1 MLNKLNK
8 TIVRTIIS
16 NMRTARM
23 AMMFILAMLTTLT
36 VQAAADKTAL
46 DSAVSEAETYNSS
59 ILESNPKQAE
69 VLTMLINSCKTVLND
84 ADATQ
89 EDVDFATKFMNE
101 SVNQCKI
108 AVAQANYAA
117 AISEAEEYLAT
128 IKENYP
134 AQAEKLTNVINNA
147 KAIESTSVDVLEF
160 FTQVVT
166 EGIKQMQ
173 LEVAQADYAAAIAK
187 AEEYLATI
195 QEKHPEQAEKLTN
208 LINNAK
214 AIESTSV
221 DVLEFFTQVVTE
233 GIKLV
238 QLEIAQADFAAAI
251 ADAEAYLATIQETHP
266 EQAQNLTNVI
276 NNVKAME
283 GTSME
288 VLEFFTQV
296 LTKGLQQIKM
306 EIAHADLAAAIA
318 DAEAYMTTIQ
328 ESNPS
333 VAEAMQMFINAAKQ
347 VQADD
352 SYTQADLEFA
362 TAFMKELVV
371 QAKEAVTT
379 GVSAA
384 RAAAGLAAKYYDLQ
398 GRRLSQPSRAGVYIN
413 NGVVKVNNFILT

>member
-1 MLNKLNK
+1 M
-8 TIVRTIIS
+8 RTIIS

-46 DSAVSEAETYNSS
+46 DAAVSEAETYNSS

-134 AQAEKLTNVINNA
+134 AQAEKLNNLINNA
-147 KAIESTSVDVLEF
+147 KSMEGTSMEVLEF
-160 FTQVVT
+160 VTQVVT
-166 EGIKQMQ
+166 EGLQQIKI
-173 LEVAQADYAAAIAK
+173 EVAQADYAAAIAK

-233 GIKLV
+233 GIKQM

-276 NNVKAME
+276 NNAKSME

-288 VLEFFTQV
+288 VLEFVTKV
-296 LTKGLQQIKM
+296 LTEGLQQMKM

-333 VAEAMQMFINAAKQ
+333 VAEVMQMFINAAKQ

-384 RAAAGLAAKYYDLQ
+384 RAATSLAAKYYDLQ

-413 NGVVKVNNFILT
+413 NGVKVAIK

>member
-8 TIVRTIIS
+8 TIMRTIIS

-46 DSAVSEAETYNSS
+46 DAAVSEAETYNSS

-134 AQAEKLTNVINNA
+134 AQAEKLTNLINNA
-147 KAIESTSVDVLEF
+147 KTIENTSVEVLEF

-166 EGIKQMQ
+166 EGLQQIKI
-173 LEVAQADYAAAIAK
+173 EVAQADYAAAIAK

-221 DVLEFFTQVVTE
+221 DVLEFFTQAVTE

-306 EIAHADLAAAIA
+306 EIVHADLAAAIA

-379 GVSAA
+379 GVAAA

-413 NGVVKVNNFILT
+413 NGVVKVNK

>member
-1 MLNKLNK
+1 M
-8 TIVRTIIS
+8 RTIIS

-46 DSAVSEAETYNSS
+46 DAAVSEAETYNSS

-134 AQAEKLTNVINNA
+134 AQAEKLNNLINNA
-147 KAIESTSVDVLEF
+147 KAMEGTSMEVLEF
-160 FTQVVT
+160 VTQVVT
-166 EGIKQMQ
+166 EGLQQIKI
-173 LEVAQADYAAAIAK
+173 EVAQADYAAAIAK

-233 GIKLV
+233 GIKQM

-288 VLEFFTQV
+288 VLEFITQV
-296 LTKGLQQIKM
+296 LTEGLQQIKM

-333 VAEAMQMFINAAKQ
+333 VAEVMQMFINAAKQ

-379 GVSAA
+379 GVSTA
-384 RAAAGLAAKYYDLQ
+384 RAATSLAAKYYDLQ

-413 NGVVKVNNFILT
+413 NGVKVAIK

>member
-1 MLNKLNK
+1 M
-8 TIVRTIIS
+8 RTIIS

-46 DSAVSEAETYNSS
+46 DAAVSEAETYNSS

-134 AQAEKLTNVINNA
+134 AQAEKLNNLINNA
-147 KAIESTSVDVLEF
+147 KAMMENTSVEVLEF

-166 EGIKQMQ
+166 EGLQQIKI
-173 LEVAQADYAAAIAK
+173 EVAQADYAAAIAK

-233 GIKLV
+233 GIKQM

-276 NNVKAME
+276 NNAKSME

-288 VLEFFTQV
+288 VLEFVTKV
-296 LTKGLQQIKM
+296 LTEGLQQMKM

-371 QAKEAVTT
+371 QAKEAVT

-384 RAAAGLAAKYYDLQ
+384 RAATSLAAKYYDLQ

-413 NGVVKVNNFILT
+413 NGVKVAIK

>member
-1 MLNKLNK
+1 M
-8 TIVRTIIS
+8 RTIIS

-46 DSAVSEAETYNSS
+46 DAAVSEAETYNSS

-134 AQAEKLTNVINNA
+134 AQAEKLNNLINNA
-147 KAIESTSVDVLEF
+147 KSMEGTSMEVLEF
-160 FTQVVT
+160 VTQVVT
-166 EGIKQMQ
+166 EGLQQIKI
-173 LEVAQADYAAAIAK
+173 EVAQADYAAAIAK

-233 GIKLV
+233 GIKQM

-276 NNVKAME
+276 NNAKSME

-288 VLEFFTQV
+288 VLEFVTQV
-296 LTKGLQQIKM
+296 LTEGLQQMKM

-318 DAEAYMTTIQ
+318 DGEAYMTTIQ

-333 VAEAMQMFINAAKQ
+333 VAEVMQMFINAAKQ

-384 RAAAGLAAKYYDLQ
+384 RAATSLAAKYYDLQ

-413 NGVVKVNNFILT
+413 NGVKTVIK

>member
-8 TIVRTIIS
+8 TIMRTIIS

-46 DSAVSEAETYNSS
+46 DAAVSEAETYNSS

-221 DVLEFFTQVVTE
+221 DFLEFFTQAVTE

-288 VLEFFTQV
+288 VLDFFTQV
-296 LTKGLQQIKM
+296 LTEGIKQMKM

-333 VAEAMQMFINAAKQ
+333 VAEVMQMFINAAKQ

-384 RAAAGLAAKYYDLQ
+384 RAATSLAAKYYDLQ

-413 NGVVKVNNFILT
+413 NGVVKVNK

>member
-1 MLNKLNK
+1 M
-8 TIVRTIIS
+8 RTIIS

-46 DSAVSEAETYNSS
+46 DAAVSEAETYNSS

-134 AQAEKLTNVINNA
+134 AQAEKLTNLINNA
-147 KAIESTSVDVLEF
+147 KAIENTSVEVLEF

-166 EGIKQMQ
+166 EGLQQIKI
-173 LEVAQADYAAAIAK
+173 EVAQADYAAAIAK

-195 QEKHPEQAEKLTN
+195 QEKHPEQAEELTN

-221 DVLEFFTQVVTE
+221 DVLEFFTQAVTE

-288 VLEFFTQV
+288 VLDFFTQV
-296 LTKGLQQIKM
+296 LTEGIKQMKM

-333 VAEAMQMFINAAKQ
+333 VAEVMQMFINAAKQ

-379 GVSAA
+379 GVAAA

-413 NGVVKVNNFILT
+413 NGVKTVIK

>member
-8 TIVRTIIS
+8 TIMRTIIS

-46 DSAVSEAETYNSS
+46 DAAVSEAETYNSS

-134 AQAEKLTNVINNA
+134 AQAEKLNNLINNA
-147 KAIESTSVDVLEF
+147 KAMEGTSMEVLEF
-160 FTQVVT
+160 VTQVVT
-166 EGIKQMQ
+166 EGLQQIKI
-173 LEVAQADYAAAIAK
+173 EVAQADYAAAIAK

-221 DVLEFFTQVVTE
+221 DVLEFFTQAVTE

-276 NNVKAME
+276 NNAKSME

-333 VAEAMQMFINAAKQ
+333 VAEVMQMFINAAKQ

-384 RAAAGLAAKYYDLQ
+384 RAATSLAAKYYDLQ

-413 NGVVKVNNFILT
+413 NGVVKVNK

>member
-1 MLNKLNK
+1 M
-8 TIVRTIIS
+8 RTIIS

-46 DSAVSEAETYNSS
+46 DAAVSEAETYNSS

-134 AQAEKLTNVINNA
+134 AQAEKLNNLINNA
-147 KAIESTSVDVLEF
+147 KAMEGTSMEVLEF
-160 FTQVVT
+160 VTQVVT
-166 EGIKQMQ
+166 EGLQQIKI
-173 LEVAQADYAAAIAK
+173 EVAQADYAAAIAK

-233 GIKLV
+233 GIKQM

-276 NNVKAME
+276 NNAKAME

-288 VLEFFTQV
+288 VLEFVTQV
-296 LTKGLQQIKM
+296 LTEGLQQMKM

-333 VAEAMQMFINAAKQ
+333 VAEVMQMFINAAKQ

-384 RAAAGLAAKYYDLQ
+384 RAATSLAAKYYDLQ

-413 NGVVKVNNFILT
+413 NGVKVAIK

>member
-8 TIVRTIIS
+8 TIMRTIIS

-46 DSAVSEAETYNSS
+46 DAAVSEAETYNSS

-134 AQAEKLTNVINNA
+134 AQAEKLTNLINNA
-147 KAIESTSVDVLEF
+147 KAIENTSVEVLEF

-166 EGIKQMQ
+166 EGLQQIKI
-173 LEVAQADYAAAIAK
+173 EVAQADYAAAIAK

-221 DVLEFFTQVVTE
+221 DVLEFFTQAVTE
-233 GIKLV
+233 GIKQV
-238 QLEIAQADFAAAI
+238 QLEVAQADFAAAI

-288 VLEFFTQV
+288 VLDFFTQV
-296 LTKGLQQIKM
+296 LTEGIKQIKM

-413 NGVVKVNNFILT
+413 NGVVKVNK

>member
-1 MLNKLNK
+1 M
-8 TIVRTIIS
+8 RTIIS

-46 DSAVSEAETYNSS
+46 DAAVSEAETYNSS

-134 AQAEKLTNVINNA
+134 AQAEKLTNLINNA
-147 KAIESTSVDVLEF
+147 KTIENTSVEVLEF

-166 EGIKQMQ
+166 EGLQQIKI
-173 LEVAQADYAAAIAK
+173 EVAQADYAAAIAK

-214 AIESTSV
+214 AIESTLV

-233 GIKLV
+233 GIKQM

-288 VLEFFTQV
+288 VLEFVTKV
-296 LTKGLQQIKM
+296 LTEGLQQMKM

-333 VAEAMQMFINAAKQ
+333 VAEVMQMFINAAKQ

-379 GVSAA
+379 GVSTA
-384 RAAAGLAAKYYDLQ
+384 RAATSLAAKYYDLQ

-413 NGVVKVNNFILT
+413 NGVKVAIK

>member
-8 TIVRTIIS
+8 TIMRTIIS

-134 AQAEKLTNVINNA
+134 AQAEKLNNLINNA
-147 KAIESTSVDVLEF
+147 KAMEGTSMEVLEF
-160 FTQVVT
+160 VTQVVT
-166 EGIKQMQ
+166 EGLQQIKI
-173 LEVAQADYAAAIAK
+173 EVAQADYAAAIAK

-221 DVLEFFTQVVTE
+221 DVLEFFTQAVTE

-276 NNVKAME
+276 NNAKAME

-288 VLEFFTQV
+288 VLEFVTQV
-296 LTKGLQQIKM
+296 LTEGLQQMKM

-333 VAEAMQMFINAAKQ
+333 VAEVMQMFINAAKQ

-413 NGVVKVNNFILT
+413 NGVVKVNK

>member
-1 MLNKLNK
+1 M
-8 TIVRTIIS
+8 
-16 NMRTARM
+16 
-23 AMMFILAMLTTLT
+23 
-36 VQAAADKTAL
+36 
-46 DSAVSEAETYNSS
+46 
-59 ILESNPKQAE
+59 
-69 VLTMLINSCKTVLND
+69 
-84 ADATQ
+84 
-89 EDVDFATKFMNE
+89 
-101 SVNQCKI
+101 
-108 AVAQANYAA
+108 
-117 AISEAEEYLAT
+117 
-128 IKENYP
+128 
-134 AQAEKLTNVINNA
+134 
-147 KAIESTSVDVLEF
+147 EF

-166 EGIKQMQ
+166 EGLQQIKI
-173 LEVAQADYAAAIAK
+173 EVALADYAAAIAK

-221 DVLEFFTQVVTE
+221 DVLDFFTQAVTE

-276 NNVKAME
+276 NNAKSME

-288 VLEFFTQV
+288 VLDFLTQV
-296 LTKGLQQIKM
+296 LTEGLQQMKM

-318 DAEAYMTTIQ
+318 NAEAYMTTIQ

-384 RAAAGLAAKYYDLQ
+384 RAATSLAAKYYDLQ

-413 NGVVKVNNFILT
+413 NGVKTVIK

>member
-1 MLNKLNK
+1 M
-8 TIVRTIIS
+8 RTIIS

-46 DSAVSEAETYNSS
+46 DAAVSEAETYNSS

-134 AQAEKLTNVINNA
+134 AQAEKLTNLINNA
-147 KAIESTSVDVLEF
+147 KTIENTSVEVLEF

-166 EGIKQMQ
+166 EGLQQIKI
-173 LEVAQADYAAAIAK
+173 EVAQADYAAAIAK

-221 DVLEFFTQVVTE
+221 DVLEFFTQAVTE

-306 EIAHADLAAAIA
+306 EIVHADLAAAIA

-379 GVSAA
+379 GVAAA

-413 NGVVKVNNFILT
+413 NGVVKVNK

>member
-1 MLNKLNK
+1 M
-8 TIVRTIIS
+8 RTIIS

-46 DSAVSEAETYNSS
+46 DAAVSEAETYNSS

-134 AQAEKLTNVINNA
+134 AQAEKLTNLINNA
-147 KAIESTSVDVLEF
+147 KTIENTSVEVLEF

-166 EGIKQMQ
+166 EGLQQIKI
-173 LEVAQADYAAAIAK
+173 EVAQADYAAAIAK

-221 DVLEFFTQVVTE
+221 DVLEFFTQAVTE

-276 NNVKAME
+276 NNVKAM
-283 GTSME
+283 
-288 VLEFFTQV
+288 
-296 LTKGLQQIKM
+296 
-306 EIAHADLAAAIA
+306 
-318 DAEAYMTTIQ
+318 
-328 ESNPS
+328 
-333 VAEAMQMFINAAKQ
+333 
-347 VQADD
+347 
-352 SYTQADLEFA
+352 
-362 TAFMKELVV
+362 
-371 QAKEAVTT
+371 
-379 GVSAA
+379 
-384 RAAAGLAAKYYDLQ
+384 
-398 GRRLSQPSRAGVYIN
+398 
-413 NGVVKVNNFILT
+413 

>member
-1 MLNKLNK
+1 M
-8 TIVRTIIS
+8 RTIIS

-46 DSAVSEAETYNSS
+46 DAAVSEAETYNSS

-221 DVLEFFTQVVTE
+221 DVLEFFTQAVTE

-288 VLEFFTQV
+288 VLDFFTQV
-296 LTKGLQQIKM
+296 LTEGIKQIKM

-379 GVSAA
+379 GVAAA

-413 NGVVKVNNFILT
+413 NGVVKVNK

>member
-1 MLNKLNK
+1 M
-8 TIVRTIIS
+8 RTIIS

-46 DSAVSEAETYNSS
+46 DAAVSEAETYNSS

-221 DVLEFFTQVVTE
+221 DVLEFFTQAVTE

-379 GVSAA
+379 GVAAA

-413 NGVVKVNNFILT
+413 NGVKTVIK

>member
-1 MLNKLNK
+1 M
-8 TIVRTIIS
+8 RTIIS

-46 DSAVSEAETYNSS
+46 DAAVSEAETYNSS

-134 AQAEKLTNVINNA
+134 AQAEKLNNLINNA
-147 KAIESTSVDVLEF
+147 KAMEGTSMEVLEF
-160 FTQVVT
+160 VTQVVT
-166 EGIKQMQ
+166 EGLQQIKI
-173 LEVAQADYAAAIAK
+173 EVAQADYAAAIAK

-233 GIKLV
+233 GIKQM

-276 NNVKAME
+276 NNAKAME

-288 VLEFFTQV
+288 VLEFVTKV
-296 LTKGLQQIKM
+296 LTEGLQQMKM

-333 VAEAMQMFINAAKQ
+333 VAEVMQMFINAAKQ

-379 GVSAA
+379 GVSTA
-384 RAAAGLAAKYYDLQ
+384 RAATSLAAKYYDLQ

-413 NGVVKVNNFILT
+413 NGVKVAIK

>member
-1 MLNKLNK
+1 M
-8 TIVRTIIS
+8 RTIIS

-46 DSAVSEAETYNSS
+46 DAAVSEAETYNSS

-134 AQAEKLTNVINNA
+134 AQAEKLTNLINNA
-147 KAIESTSVDVLEF
+147 KTIENTSVEVLEF

-166 EGIKQMQ
+166 EGLQQIKI
-173 LEVAQADYAAAIAK
+173 EVAQADYAAAIAK

-233 GIKLV
+233 GIKQM

-288 VLEFFTQV
+288 VLDFFTQV
-296 LTKGLQQIKM
+296 LTEGLQQIKM

-333 VAEAMQMFINAAKQ
+333 VAEVMQMFINAAKQ

-371 QAKEAVTT
+371 QAKETVTT
-379 GVSAA
+379 GVSAT
-384 RAAAGLAAKYYDLQ
+384 RAATSLAAKYYDLQ

-413 NGVVKVNNFILT
+413 NGVVKVNK

>member
-1 MLNKLNK
+1 M
-8 TIVRTIIS
+8 RTIIS

-46 DSAVSEAETYNSS
+46 DAAVSEAETYNSS

-134 AQAEKLTNVINNA
+134 AQAEKLNNLINNA
-147 KAIESTSVDVLEF
+147 KAMEGTSMEVLEF
-160 FTQVVT
+160 VTQVVT
-166 EGIKQMQ
+166 EGLQQIKI
-173 LEVAQADYAAAIAK
+173 EVAQADYAAAIAK

-288 VLEFFTQV
+288 VLDFFTQV
-296 LTKGLQQIKM
+296 LTEGLQQMKM

-379 GVSAA
+379 GVAAA

-413 NGVVKVNNFILT
+413 NGVVKVNK

>member
-1 MLNKLNK
+1 
-8 TIVRTIIS
+8 
-16 NMRTARM
+16 M

-134 AQAEKLTNVINNA
+134 AQAEKLNNLINNA
-147 KAIESTSVDVLEF
+147 KAMEGTSMEVLEF
-160 FTQVVT
+160 VTQVVT
-166 EGIKQMQ
+166 EGLQQIKI
-173 LEVAQADYAAAIAK
+173 EVAQADYAAAIAK

-288 VLEFFTQV
+288 VLDFFTQV
-296 LTKGLQQIKM
+296 LTEGLQQMKM

-384 RAAAGLAAKYYDLQ
+384 RAATSLAAKYYDLQ

-413 NGVVKVNNFILT
+413 NGVVKVNK

>member
-1 MLNKLNK
+1 
-8 TIVRTIIS
+8 
-16 NMRTARM
+16 M

-46 DSAVSEAETYNSS
+46 DAAVSEAETYNSS

-134 AQAEKLTNVINNA
+134 AQAEKLNNLINNA
-147 KAIESTSVDVLEF
+147 KAIESTSVEVLEF

-195 QEKHPEQAEKLTN
+195 QEKHPEQAEQLTN

-221 DVLEFFTQVVTE
+221 DVLEFFTQAVTE

-379 GVSAA
+379 GVAAA

-413 NGVVKVNNFILT
+413 NGVVKVNK

>member
-8 TIVRTIIS
+8 TIMRTIIS

-46 DSAVSEAETYNSS
+46 DAAVSEAETYNSS

-134 AQAEKLTNVINNA
+134 AQAEKLTNLINNA

-173 LEVAQADYAAAIAK
+173 LEV
-187 AEEYLATI
+187 
-195 QEKHPEQAEKLTN
+195 
-208 LINNAK
+208 
-214 AIESTSV
+214 
-221 DVLEFFTQVVTE
+221 
-233 GIKLV
+233 
-238 QLEIAQADFAAAI
+238 AQADFAAAI

-276 NNVKAME
+276 NNVKSME

-318 DAEAYMTTIQ
+318 DPEAYMTTIQ

-379 GVSAA
+379 GVAAA

-413 NGVVKVNNFILT
+413 NGVVKVNK